1 MSTNT
6 ADHHTKKYTNK
17 QEIPFELVLGRKNI
31 IKLTDEI
38 VKNNQRAQMG
48 SLKSTVPHLDK
59 MPFVDRSLIDYKK
72 YHKFVGHAGRKN
84 QMAIQATRGC
94 PYKCFYCD
102 IYKTTVIH
110 YRRSV
115 ENIFDECKML
125 SDIGIKRI
133 EFIDD
138 IFNVNVKHCTAFF
151 KKIIESKLPLEFM
164 FPTGLKGDLL
174 TKELIDLMIEGG
186 TRGMQLSLEHPS
198 PRLQKVMRKGLD
210 VDKFRENVEYIAT
223 KYPQVVLGLNTMHG
237 FPTETEEEAYETLNF
252 IKEIKWV
259 HFPYM
264 ASVRVF
270 PGTEIE
276 HFALESGVPKE
287 VIEATQDMSYEEAA
301 PTIPFSKDFTKAIKT
316 SFLTDYVLNKERL
329 LHVLPYQM
337 EQFTEN
343 ELDQKYNG
351 YFGSPHILNFN
362 DLLKAAKIKRS
373 ELRVQECLSEKDIE
387 IPDITPR
394 LKKYFPIKKSNK
406 DAMKVLLV
414 DLSTYYVRKGEDRE
428 YNVIE
433 PPLGLMALTTF
444 INNSP
449 IGKEID
455 IKIIKAF
462 IDFNSNEELVE
473 CIKKFNP
480 DLIGCRTMT
489 FYKDFFHDALAQVR
503 AAEINT
509 PIIVG
514 GPYPTASYS
523 EILKDKNIDL
533 IVIAEGE
540 ITFQEILEKMLEN
553 NKKLPS
559 KEQLA
564 NIDGIAFRKY

>member
-1 MSTNT
+1 MQVQIDPVDHEIVAHRKTVKQDLSKIHKT
-6 ADHHTKKYTNK
+6 APRPQTRELDIFPYTNR
-17 QEIPFELVLGRKNI
+17 L
-31 IKLTDEI
+31 
-38 VKNNQRAQMG
+38 
-48 SLKSTVPHLDK
+48 
-59 MPFVDRSLIDYKK
+59 LIDYNR
-72 YHKFVGHAGRKN
+72 YHHYIGHAGVKYS
-84 QMAIQATRGC
+84 MAIQATRGC

-102 IYKTTVIH
+102 IYKTSENH
-110 YRRSV
+110 NRRSV
-115 ENIFDECKML
+115 EHFFNEVKQL
-125 SDIGIKRI
+125 ADIGVKRF

-151 KKIIESKLPLEFM
+151 KKIIESKLPFEFM

-186 TRGMQLSLEHPS
+186 TKGMQLSLEHPS

-210 VDKFRENVEYIAT
+210 VDKFRENVEYIAS

-301 PTIPFSKDFTKAIKT
+301 PTIPFTKDFTKAIKT

-329 LHVLPYQM
+329 LQVLPYQM

-362 DLLKAAKIKRS
+362 DLLKAAKIDRS
-373 ELRVQECLSEKDIE
+373 ELRVKKCLSEEDIK
-387 IPDITPR
+387 IPDIST
-394 LKKYFPIKKSNK
+394 KIEKYFPRKKTNK
-406 DAMKVLLV
+406 DALKVLLV
-414 DLSTYYVRKGEDRE
+414 DLSTY
-428 YNVIE
+428 
-433 PPLGLMALTTF
+433 
-444 INNSP
+444 
-449 IGKEID
+449 
-455 IKIIKAF
+455 
-462 IDFNSNEELVE
+462 
-473 CIKKFNP
+473 
-480 DLIGCRTMT
+480 
-489 FYKDFFHDALAQVR
+489 
-503 AAEINT
+503 
-509 PIIVG
+509 
-514 GPYPTASYS
+514 
-523 EILKDKNIDL
+523 
-533 IVIAEGE
+533 
-540 ITFQEILEKMLEN
+540 
-553 NKKLPS
+553 
-559 KEQLA
+559 
-564 NIDGIAFRKY
+564 

>member
-1 MSTNT
+1 MEQSVLVTSPR
-6 ADHHTKKYTNK
+6 K
-17 QEIPFELVLGRKNI
+17 QF
-31 IKLTDEI
+31 
-38 VKNNQRAQMG
+38 NN
-48 SLKSTVPHLDK
+48 LDTLP
-59 MPFVDRSLIDYKK
+59 MYDRSLVDYTK
-72 YHKFVGHAGRKN
+72 YNRSIGHAGVKYS
-84 QMAIQATRGC
+84 MAVQATRGC
-94 PYKCFYCD
+94 PYRCFYCD
-102 IYKTTVIH
+102 VYKTTLH
-110 YRRSV
+110 HFRRSV
-115 ENIFDECKML
+115 DSVFNEVKKIAEL
-125 SDIGIKRI
+125 GIKRV

-138 IFNVNVKHCTAFF
+138 IFNVKAKDFVAFF
-151 KKIIESKLPLEFM
+151 NKVIQHNLKIKFF
-164 FPTGLKGDLL
+164 FPTALKGDLL
-174 TKELIDLMIEGG
+174 NKEIIDIMIQGG
-186 TRGMQLSLEHPS
+186 AIGINVSLESAS
-198 PRLQKVMRKGLD
+198 PRMQKVMRKNLD
-210 VDKFRENVEYIAT
+210 LVKFKENIQYIAS
-223 KYPQVVLGLNTMHG
+223 KYPFVVVGMNTMHG

-301 PTIPFSKDFTKAIKT
+301 PTIPFTKDFTKAIKT

-329 LHVLPYQM
+329 LQVLPYQM

-362 DLLKAAKIKRS
+362 DLLKAAKIDRS
-373 ELRVQECLSEKDIE
+373 ELRVKKCLSEEDIK
-387 IPDITPR
+387 IPDIST
-394 LKKYFPIKKSNK
+394 KMEKYFPRKKTNK
-406 DAMKVLLV
+406 DALKFLLV
-414 DLSTYYVRKGEDRE
+414 DLSTYYIRKGENRE
-428 YNVIE
+428 YNVVE
-433 PPLGLMALTTF
+433 PPLGLMALTTY
-444 INNSP
+444 INKST
-449 IGKEID
+449 IGEKVD

-473 CIKKFNP
+473 CIKEYAP

-489 FYKDFFHDALAQVR
+489 FYKDFFHDALAHVR
-503 AAEINT
+503 ASKIKT

-514 GPYPTASYS
+514 GPYPTASYT
-523 EILKDKNIDL
+523 EILKDSNIDL

-540 ITFQEILEKMLEN
+540 ITLQEILEKMLEN

-564 NIDGIAFRKY
+564 SIDGIAFRKH